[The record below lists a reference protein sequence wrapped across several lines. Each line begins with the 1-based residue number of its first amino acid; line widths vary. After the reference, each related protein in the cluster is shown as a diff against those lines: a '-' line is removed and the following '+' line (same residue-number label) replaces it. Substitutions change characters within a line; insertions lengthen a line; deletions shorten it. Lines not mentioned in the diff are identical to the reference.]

1 LSSDRCRRIA
11 FASDVAT
18 RCFEVSAK
26 VNGVEFNEL
35 SFAFELSHDWSNFDF
50 DSAFKDIAM
59 NFMEFSTGQTRSDA
73 LEVGENNPRFGDG
86 LVDGESVV

>member
-1 LSSDRCRRIA
+1 LGSDRGRCIA
-11 FASDVAT
+11 LAADVAT
-18 RCFEVSAK
+18 RGFEVSTK
-26 VNGVEFNEL
+26 VHGVEFNEL
-35 SFAFELSHDWSNFDF
+35 SFAFELSHDGSNFDL
-50 DSAFKDIAM
+50 DSTFEDIAM

>member
-1 LSSDRCRRIA
+1 
-11 FASDVAT
+11 
-18 RCFEVSAK
+18 
-26 VNGVEFNEL
+26 
-35 SFAFELSHDWSNFDF
+35 LSHDGPNFDF
-50 DSAFKDIAM
+50 DSTFEDIAM